1 MGIVVSQVE
10 PLSESDERLWAM
22 LAHLSVLVNLFTGF
36 LGAVIALVI
45 YIMYK
50 DRSKFVAYHSFQA
63 LIFQLILLG
72 IGVLVGIAWGATWLL
87 SMVLIGL
94 ICIPFTCILSLIPL
108 AGIVYA
114 VVGGIQANQG
124 EDFRY
129 YLVGDWE
136 FVREKLG

>member
-1 MGIVVSQVE
+1 MVSQVE